1 MSKAHSNYD
10 YDDILKEVNWGMATW
25 QAYSATKHVAQ
36 WSSKLIQYSSRV
48 IIIIII
54 IITVH

>member
-36 WSSKLIQYSSRV
+36 WSSKLIQYSSRANA
-48 IIIIII
+48 I
-54 IITVH
+54 HR